1 MGYILEFRGED
12 EKNELIEK
20 MHEAKEAVCE
30 VMEMLEGADTMNERG
45 EYRGGMYRRGGSYRR
60 GMYREAY
67 RDGNDLM
74 GRGEPRY
81 RDEMEMDYRRGRY
94 SD

>member
-20 MHEAKEAVCE
+20 MHEAKKAVCE

-45 EYRGGMYRRGGSYRR
+45 NYRSSMGYRRGR
-60 GMYREAY
+60 GNYREAY
-67 RDGNDLM
+67 RDGNDIM
-74 GRGEPRY
+74 GRGRGNY
-81 RDEMEMDYRRGRY
+81 RDEWEMDYRNGRY